1 METNLC
7 VAGFGGQGV
16 MTLGKFLASATCD
29 STDKNV
35 TFFPSYG
42 AEQRGGT
49 ANCYVVISD
58 EMIGA
63 PLGDTMDDLIVM
75 NGPSLNKFIGTL
87 KPGGRLFINS
97 SIVKDK
103 IERTDVEIVE
113 APVTELALEMG
124 NAKVLNVIML
134 GVYVGYTEVIA
145 PEIVW
150 GTVEHKLSSKPKLLP
165 LNKAAFDRGLEIGRE
180 FKVKN
185 GKN

>member
-16 MTLGKFLASATCD
+16 MTLGKFLADATCN
-29 STDKNV
+29 STDLNV

-58 EMIGA
+58 DFIGA
-63 PLGDTMDDLIVM
+63 PLGDVMDDLIVM
-75 NGPSLNKFIGTL
+75 NDASLNKFLPKL
-87 KPGGRLFINS
+87 KNGGRLFINS
-97 SIVKDK
+97 SIVKSEITRD
-103 IERTDVEIVE
+103 DVTVIK

-124 NAKVLNVIML
+124 NSKVLNIIML

-150 GTVEHKLSSKPKLLP
+150 QTVEHKLGSKPALLP
-165 LNKAAFDRGLEIGRE
+165 LNRQAFEKGLEIGRSY
-180 FKVKN
+180 KA
-185 GKN
+185 